1 MEIHKE
7 MLGDEAR
14 MTAYRNAI
22 NRVVKGKTVID
33 VGAGTGALSIFA
45 AKAGAT
51 KVFAIEASAIAK
63 IA

>member
-1 MEIHKE
+1 

-22 NRVVKGKTVID
+22 NRVVEGKILID
-33 VGAGTGALSIFA
+33 VGAGTAALSILA
-45 AKAGAT
+45 ARAGAT
-51 KVFAIEASAIAK
+51 KVFAVEASAITK